1 MTAEN
6 QDFLNLTDALSEL
19 NRAILEKDSSG
30 GFLYAASTA
39 YSAAATGRI
48 PTEKR
53 GRTYY
58 VRRSDLPLI
67 ASRLPLGARRS
78 SPSAA

>member
-6 QDFLNLTDALSEL
+6 QDFLTLADAISEL
-19 NRAILEKDSSG
+19 NRDILKKDSSRP
-30 GFLYAASTA
+30 LYAGSTA
-39 YSAAATGRI
+39 YSAASMGRI
-48 PTEKR
+48 PTERR
-53 GRTYY
+53 GRFYF

-78 SPSAA
+78 PSSAA

>member
-19 NRAILEKDSSG
+19 NKALLEKDSGSS
-30 GFLYAASTA
+30 FYAASTA
-39 YSAAATGRI
+39 YGYARAGIIPSERKGRA
-48 PTEKR
+48 
-53 GRTYY
+53 YF

>member
-6 QDFLNLTDALSEL
+6 QDFLTLADAISEL
-19 NRAILEKDSSG
+19 NRNILEKDSSG
-30 GFLYAASTA
+30 AALYAGSTA
-39 YSAAATGRI
+39 YSAASMGRI
-48 PTEKR
+48 PTERR
-53 GRTYY
+53 GRAYF

-78 SPSAA
+78 SPSVA